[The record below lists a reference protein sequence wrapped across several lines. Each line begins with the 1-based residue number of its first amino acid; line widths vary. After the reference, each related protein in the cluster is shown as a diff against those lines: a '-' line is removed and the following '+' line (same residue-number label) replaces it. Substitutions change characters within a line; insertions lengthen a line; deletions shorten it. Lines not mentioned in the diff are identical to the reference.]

1 MVLKAGDQHA
11 ARHQF
16 GKAVTL
22 SKVGLDE
29 RVTDAQTVTFLLQ
42 QVYCCYLLQMAILL
56 VGAEI
61 M

>member
-1 MVLKAGDQHA
+1 VVVLKAGDQHA

-29 RVTDAQTVTFLLQ
+29 RVTDAQTVTFFLQ
-42 QVYCCYLLQMAILL
+42 QVDT
-56 VGAEI
+56 V
-61 M
+61 